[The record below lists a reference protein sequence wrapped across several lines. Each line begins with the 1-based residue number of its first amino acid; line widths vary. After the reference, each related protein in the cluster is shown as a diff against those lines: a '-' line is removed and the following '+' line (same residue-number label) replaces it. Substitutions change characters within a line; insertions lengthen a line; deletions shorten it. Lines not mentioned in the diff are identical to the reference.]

1 MYVNIIAFENHL
13 SRSSMRKQQ
22 SGVFKNLHVQCVP
35 KMVFTREGK
44 AKRSKKYDFSKISMY
59 VLTGPKEKETFTLK
73 NKQSPCRIVY
83 LCSIS
88 YKLTSLRIS
97 SFNFV
102 PGQLTR
108 LCFCPSGCWGGD
120 KFFMRGW
127 GKISLSP
134 PLFNSA
140 LCPNQRNYP
149 FMMSY
154 HYN

>member
-1 MYVNIIAFENHL
+1 MMHVNIIAFENHL

-22 SGVFKNLHVQCVP
+22 SGVFKNLHLQCVP

-83 LCSIS
+83 ICPIS

-97 SFNFV
+97 SLNFV
-102 PGQLTR
+102 PGQR
-108 LCFCPSGCWGGD
+108 GYSVQARCESWGEN
-120 KFFMRGW
+120 KTFMRGW

-134 PLFNSA
+134 PLLILLFVPTSA
-140 LCPNQRNYP
+140 IIHL
-149 FMMSY
+149 
-154 HYN
+154 

>member
-1 MYVNIIAFENHL
+1 MMYVNIIAFENHL

-22 SGVFKNLHVQCVP
+22 SGVFKNLHLQCVP

-83 LCSIS
+83 ICPIS

-97 SFNFV
+97 SLNFV
-102 PGQLTR
+102 PGQR
-108 LCFCPSGCWGGD
+108 GYGSVQARCESWGED
-120 KFFMRGW
+120 KTFMRGW

-134 PLFNSA
+134 SLLILLLSQLA
-140 LCPNQRNYP
+140 QLYIYDVI
-149 FMMSY
+149 S
-154 HYN
+154 

>member
-1 MYVNIIAFENHL
+1 MMHVNIIAFENHL

-22 SGVFKNLHVQCVP
+22 SGVFKNLHLQCVP

-108 LCFCPSGCWGGD
+108 LCFCPSKVRKLG
-120 KFFMRGW
+120 RGQNLHE
-127 GKISLSP
+127 GVGEDFPKP
-134 PLFNSA
+134 PLLILLFVPTSA
-140 LCPNQRNYP
+140 IIHL
-149 FMMSY
+149 
-154 HYN
+154 